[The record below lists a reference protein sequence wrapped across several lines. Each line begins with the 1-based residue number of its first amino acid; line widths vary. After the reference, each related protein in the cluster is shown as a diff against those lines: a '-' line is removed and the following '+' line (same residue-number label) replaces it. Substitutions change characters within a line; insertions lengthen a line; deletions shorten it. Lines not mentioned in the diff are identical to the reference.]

1 MQAVRRVLAVPSMR
15 WIIASGALINLIM
28 YALAAFVTSFLVRYH
43 GLGLGPATRVSGVVY
58 AVGGAIGILAGGW
71 LADHAARSRVDG
83 RLRLAALVLAISSPL
98 AWLALEQGRG
108 EAIAFGL
115 FLTPVCVCFYCYYPS
130 VYATIQ
136 DVIEPRTRGMAMA
149 VYFFVFYMFTAM
161 GLFGFG
167 WLSDALA
174 GRALAAGNTAAEAS
188 ANGLHG
194 AMYSIPILALALAL
208 VLWAGSRHVASDHAR
223 LRTGVP

>member
-1 MQAVRRVLAVPSMR
+1 MR

-28 YALAAFVTSFLVRYH
+28 YALAAFVTSFLVRFH

-58 AVGGAIGILAGGW
+58 AVGGTIGILAGGW
-71 LADHAARSRVDG
+71 MADRAARSRVEG
-83 RLRLAALVLAISSPL
+83 RLQLAALTLAVSSPL
-98 AWLALEQGRG
+98 AWLALSQGRG
-108 EAIAFGL
+108 EAIAFGAL
-115 FLTPVCVCFYCYYPS
+115 LIPVSVCFYGYYPS

-167 WLSDALA
+167 RLSDALA
-174 GRALAAGNTAAEAS
+174 DRALAAGNTAIEAS
-188 ANGLHG
+188 ALGLHG
-194 AMYSIPILALALAL
+194 AMYSIPVLAALLAS
-208 VLWAGSRHVASDHAR
+208 VLWAGSRHVSADHSR
-223 LRTGVP
+223 LVPRS